1 MVSASRF
8 IGILAGGCLLCLGL
22 SNCQFNAGPA
32 RDTGWPADAIKGTH
46 RIVDQLLSQSKEK
59 SCASRARI

>member
-8 IGILAGGCLLCLGL
+8 IRVLAGGGLLCLGL
-22 SNCQFNAGPA
+22 SNCRLNAGPA
-32 RDTGWPADAIKGTH
+32 RDTGWPADAIKVTH
-46 RIVDQLLSQSKEK
+46 RIVDQILSRSKEK

>member
-8 IGILAGGCLLCLGL
+8 IGVLAGGCLLCLGL

-32 RDTGWPADAIKGTH
+32 RDTGWPADTIK
-46 RIVDQLLSQSKEK
+46 
-59 SCASRARI
+59 